1 MRKRLKS
8 IAAAIALLGASV
20 GFALG
25 VAEMAL
31 RLFPE
36 LMPEEAMVRLHWSH
50 MNPPVLDADPYLG
63 SILPPNHHA
72 RVRAPR

>member
-36 LMPEEAMVRLHWSH
+36 RCQRKRWR
-50 MNPPVLDADPYLG
+50 G
-63 SILPPNHHA
+63 SMGA
-72 RVRAPR
+72 T